1 MPNGM
6 YGGVR
11 GRRKSALLDFAV
23 YTNPS
28 ALVYPPDPLPHMLDK
43 KGWGGVILGTA

>member
-11 GRRKSALLDFAV
+11 GQRKSALLDFYIFTELV
-23 YTNPS
+23 PIFCQLFVI
-28 ALVYPPDPLPHMLDK
+28 ALY
-43 KGWGGVILGTA
+43 

>member
-11 GRRKSALLDFAV
+11 GQRKSALLDFKKLYKKNTV
-23 YTNPS
+23 NVTYFCFY
-28 ALVYPPDPLPHMLDK
+28 VLPTYSE
-43 KGWGGVILGTA
+43 INI